1 MAKGTHNKTHKRNQ
15 GIIRRLMQDKVFTPR
30 TNAAHDRLLKRTFGS
45 GDDSLI
51 TRKKNA
57 FRYPNDPNA
66 EFPQEEKPVYID
78 RRRMNLPVEYLK
90 KDIYEK
96 KKNKYARERDE
107 KLKNELLRVEGKLN
121 EDKNIELK
129 DMEDIPMDDDSEDK
143 NNNKNKI
150 SNKEKGNG
158 MIIDDDLNSFK
169 RTKKKIN
176 RGGFRHKRKSKHIMN
191 FK

>member
-15 GIIRRLMQDKVFTPR
+15 SIIRRLMQDKVYTPR
-30 TNAAHDRLLKRTFGS
+30 TNAIHERLLKRTLGQ

-66 EFPQEEKPVYID
+66 IFPQEEKPVYID
-78 RRRMNLPVEYLK
+78 RRSMNLPTEYLK
-90 KDIYEK
+90 KEIYEK

-107 KLKNELLRVEGKLN
+107 KLKNELLKIEGKLN
-121 EDKNIELK
+121 EDKNIEIK
-129 DMEDIPMDDDSEDK
+129 DMEDINMNDDDED
-143 NNNKNKI
+143 NNKNVNK
-150 SNKEKGNG
+150 SNDKEKG
-158 MIIDDDLNSFK
+158 MILDDDYNVK
-169 RTKKKIN
+169 RKKKRMQ
-176 RGGFRHKRKSKHIMN
+176 RGGFRHKRKSKYIMN

>member
-30 TNAAHDRLLKRTFGS
+30 NNATHERLMKRTLGQ

-66 EFPQEEKPVYID
+66 IFPQEEKPTYID
-78 RRRMNLPVEYLK
+78 RRRASLPVEYLK

-96 KKNKYARERDE
+96 QKNKYARERDE
-107 KLKNELLRVEGKLN
+107 KLKNELLKIDGKFN
-121 EDKNIELK
+121 ENKNIELE
-129 DMEDIPMDDDSEDK
+129 DMEDIEMDEDEIEK
-143 NNNKNKI
+143 KEIKGKI
-150 SNKEKGNG
+150 EYNKEKGNG
-158 MIIDDDLNSFK
+158 MVLEDDFNTK
-169 RTKKKIN
+169 RKKKRIN
-176 RGGFRHKRKSKHIMN
+176 RGGFRHKRCSKHIMN

>member
-66 EFPQEEKPVYID
+66 VFPQEEKAEYID
-78 RRRMNLPVEYLK
+78 RRRMNLPVEYMK

-96 KKNKYARERDE
+96 KKNKYIRERDE

-129 DMEDIPMDDDSEDK
+129 DMEDIAMDDDSEDK
-143 NNNKNKI
+143 NNNNKI
-150 SNKEKGNG
+150 NKKEKGSG
-158 MIIDDDLNSFK
+158 MIIDEELNNFK

-176 RGGFRHKRKSKHIMN
+176 RGGFRHKRRSKHIMN

>member
-15 GIIRRLMQDKVFTPR
+15 SIIRRLMQDKVYTPR
-30 TNAAHDRLLKRTFGS
+30 TNAIHERLLKRTLGQ

-66 EFPQEEKPVYID
+66 IFPQEEKPVYID
-78 RRRMNLPVEYLK
+78 RRSMNLPTEYLK
-90 KDIYEK
+90 KEIYEK

-107 KLKNELLRVEGKLN
+107 KLKNELLRIDGKLN
-121 EDKNIELK
+121 ENKNIELG
-129 DMEDIPMDDDSEDK
+129 DMEDIPMDEDK
-143 NNNKNKI
+143 EENNKKESKI
-150 SNKEKGNG
+150 FNKEKETG
-158 MIIDDDLNSFK
+158 MILDDDYKNIRK
-169 RTKKKIN
+169 NRKKIN
-176 RGGFRHKRKSKHIMN
+176 RGGFKHKRRSKHIMN

>member
-15 GIIRRLMQDKVFTPR
+15 GIIRRLMQDKVYTPR
-30 TNAAHDRLLKRTFGS
+30 TNAIHERLLKRTMGQ

-66 EFPQEEKPVYID
+66 VFPQEEKPVYID
-78 RRRMNLPVEYLK
+78 RRSMNLPVEYLK
-90 KDIYEK
+90 KEIYEK

-107 KLKNELLRVEGKLN
+107 KLKNELLRIEGKLN
-121 EDKNIELK
+121 EDKNIEIK
-129 DMEDIPMDDDSEDK
+129 DMEDIPMDDDSEEEK
-143 NNNKNKI
+143 NKNMIKVDK
-150 SNKEKGNG
+150 KEKGNG
-158 MIIDDDLNSFK
+158 MILDDDYSVK
-169 RTKKKIN
+169 RNKKRIR
-176 RGGFRHKRKSKHIMN
+176 RGGYRHKRKSKYIMN